1 MRLRYSVE
9 VRSSRKG
16 LFLLRVRGPRGGQH
30 GTYELT
36 EIDLDLLVKS
46 CLAAKEEQK
55 RLLRELSS
63 SVRDFPSERPEGISR
78 DFALGFELGK
88 MYGEGK

>member
-63 SVRDFPSERPEGISR
+63 PVRDFSPEGISR
-78 DFALGFELGK
+78 DFALGFELGR
-88 MYGEGK
+88 MYREET